1 MKLSKDFVIPII
13 IYLIC
18 GVIAIAVE
26 RFPVFFLLIF
36 GSIII
41 VILIIQNKTKNDW
54 GWMFLFGMFYTIIV
68 LAIFIGILL
77 IAKNHEWLRQI
88 ILWPY
93 RE

>member
-1 MKLSKDFVIPII
+1 MKLSKDFVIPIL

-26 RFPVFFLLIF
+26 KFPIFFLLIF

-41 VILIIQNKTKNDW
+41 VILIVQNKTNNNW
-54 GWMFLFGMFYTIIV
+54 GWMFIFGILFTIIILGV
-68 LAIFIGILL
+68 FIGILL
-77 IAKNHEWLRQI
+77 FAKHYEWLRHI

-93 RE
+93 PA